1 VAGSTGYG
9 TVFAF
14 RCKHLHAQTCTNRR
28 SHLCFQQIC
37 LASSNHET
45 SLVKEKSPRQ
55 KPETLFLAGST
66 GFEPAISSV
75 TGRRGRPL
83 HYEPSS
89 DAEFLPCFGYSPK
102 ASAYNSHP
110 PLKFTNRQVLVCKF
124 VQIAKN
130 RGYIIRI
137 DVLAQCQSVI
147 NLLLLLEI
155 KR

>member
-28 SHLCFQQIC
+28 LHLCFQQIC
-37 LASSNHET
+37 LASSHHET

-55 KPETLFLAGST
+55 KPETFFLAGST

-83 HYEPSS
+83 HYEPASESTISFRKQTSLFNSRFSS
-89 DAEFLPCFGYSPK
+89 LLPF
-102 ASAYNSHP
+102 
-110 PLKFTNRQVLVCKF
+110 KFTNRQVLVCKF
-124 VQIAKN
+124 VQIARYTAFSNFYKQTSL
-130 RGYIIRI
+130 G
-137 DVLAQCQSVI
+137 L
-147 NLLLLLEI
+147 
-155 KR
+155 